1 MKLTHCTVRTLL
13 LVLLSLTVCP
23 QPSMLAQATAQRQSA
38 LPPVHYIPSREYD
51 QRDIKLDLRF
61 DWEQE
66 QAIGTE
72 TITLAPL
79 VKDLRRV
86 ELDAANMT
94 FNSDKLATRPPLSVE
109 TDTTAEMLRIVLDR
123 AFKSTDELT

>member
-1 MKLTHCTVRTLL
+1 MKLTHRPTRVLL
-13 LVLLSLTVCP
+13 LALLTLTICTQTAV
-23 QPSMLAQATAQRQSA
+23 LAQTPAQTSPA
-38 LPPVHYIPSREYD
+38 LPPTHYVPSREYD
-51 QRDIKLDLRF
+51 QRDIKLDLHF

-79 VKDLRRV
+79 VADLRRV

-94 FNSDKLATRPPLSVE
+94 FNSVKLATGTPLKFE
-109 TDTTAEMLRIVLDR
+109 LD
-123 AFKSTDELT
+123 